1 VSTTNSLDLYSLL
14 PAIYRIRDAERGYPL
29 RAFLG
34 LVSGQAQLLKADID
48 GLWDDLFIETC
59 AGWVIPYIG
68 DLVANNPLPEG
79 VVRRRADVARTIY
92 YRRRKGTLT
101 MLEQMARDVTG
112 WDAHAV
118 AFFEQL
124 GWTQNLNH
132 LRFRMDNSTDAFDPY
147 ASDRV
152 GTALLRDM
160 DAMDRLDGAFD
171 TTTHTVDVRP
181 PDQLTG
187 WYNIRNIGFFLWRL
201 QSFFM
206 REVTPRQSST
216 YADGFYFSAIGN
228 PAPLFTHPAPPPL
241 GSQLVTETEVQSP
254 IRKVAFY
261 FRPENYYLQPD
272 IFYTDHPAASKSIAI
287 YHGTQAIAAN
297 LIPATKIVCGD
308 LSNWTPPASG
318 VVAIDVALGRL
329 AFAPGE
335 TPADGVVVTFAY
347 GFSGTLGGGPYD
359 RRSVVPTAGDP
370 GPAIPNTV
378 ADPISLGALIR
389 VPSVGISTISA
400 AIAAWNPAV
409 TPRAVIQIDDNRTYA
424 ENLAI
429 AFPAVPPPPG
439 APSPE
444 LVIQAGNLL
453 RPTLV
458 GNMTVT
464 GGTGAEELV
473 LNGLLMAGQLHVQG
487 NLGLIEIVHSTLV
500 PGLALDEQGQPTQ
513 PDAPSVLA
521 DPPADALELLIDHSI
536 TGALRLPEEMP
547 GLFVRDSIIDS
558 PAGESVADFAPAVI
572 SGSLSSFPALS
583 SPTPTVNVTIG
594 DEGPYP
600 AVFTSPT
607 VPTSLTD
614 ARDSLQ
620 AAIRAAHTTIPFT
633 AARVLSAN
641 KRLIVLPGSDEEV
654 VIESADS
661 DPTATELRLDPS
673 SARQTSAVVGGSLPA
688 TFTLASGAP
697 AVSVAL
703 GTDAPQT
710 ASLLGAPGT
719 PAQARDSLQAAIRA
733 AGASP
738 GYTGAV
744 VTNLDNQLVAISG
757 DGAAPL
763 VFGAAPADST
773 TIVQLQLTSRRLAIA
788 ADAAGDTPG
797 PPTTL
802 LRSTIFGEVHVQQLP
817 LASEVIFTA
826 VVRSQRRQNGCV
838 RFSFVPEGSVT
849 PRRYRCQPDFEILQ
863 RTQQAEQYA
872 ALHGLTLSFT
882 DRDAIRD
889 DVRSWLKPS
898 FTDFHYGLPAYGQLS
913 TSCPQQILTG
923 AANESEMGAFCF
935 LQQPQRAASL
945 RVRLIEYLPFGLQPG
960 LIYVT

>member
-1 VSTTNSLDLYSLL
+1 
-14 PAIYRIRDAERGYPL
+14 
-29 RAFLG
+29 
-34 LVSGQAQLLKADID
+34 
-48 GLWDDLFIETC
+48 
-59 AGWVIPYIG
+59 
-68 DLVANNPLPEG
+68 
-79 VVRRRADVARTIY
+79 
-92 YRRRKGTLT
+92 
-101 MLEQMARDVTG
+101 MARDVTG

-152 GTALLRDM
+152 GTTLLRDM
-160 DAMDRLDGAFD
+160 DAMDRLDGPFD

-181 PDQLTG
+181 PCQLKG

-201 QSFFM
+201 QSFLM
-206 REVTPRQSST
+206 REVTPRKSSV
-216 YADGFYFSAIGN
+216 YADGFYFSPIGN

-241 GSQLVTETEVQSP
+241 GSQFVTETQVQSP

-261 FRPENYYLQPD
+261 FHPENYYLQPGN
-272 IFYTDHPAASKSIAI
+272 FYTDHPAASKSIAI

-297 LIPATKIVCGD
+297 LIGATPAIKIVCGD

-318 VVAIDVALGRL
+318 EVAIDVALGRL

-335 TPADGVVVTFAY
+335 TPVDGVVVTCAY

-359 RRSVVPTAGDP
+359 RRSIVPTSGDP
-370 GPAIPNTV
+370 GPVIPGTV
-378 ADPISLGALIR
+378 ADPLSLGALIR
-389 VPSVGISTISA
+389 VPSTGINTITS

-409 TPRAVIQIDDNRTYA
+409 TPRAVIQIDDNRTYT

-429 AFPAVPPPPG
+429 AFPAAPPPPG

-453 RPTLV
+453 RPTLI
-458 GNMTVT
+458 GNITVT
-464 GGTGAEELV
+464 GGSGSEELV

-487 NLGLIEIVHSTLV
+487 NLGLVEIVHSTLV
-500 PGLALDEQGQPTQ
+500 PGLTLDEQGQPTQ
-513 PDAPSVLA
+513 PDAPSVVA

-536 TGALRLPEEMP
+536 TGALRVPEEMP
-547 GLFVRDSIIDS
+547 ALFVRDSIIDS
-558 PAGESVADFAPAVI
+558 PARDSVAEFVPAVI
-572 SGSLSSFPALS
+572 SGNLAPFPPLSSLNPQ
-583 SPTPTVNVTIG
+583 VNVTIG
-594 DEGPYP
+594 DEGPYL
-600 AVFTSPT
+600 AVFTSPK
-607 VPTSLTD
+607 VPGTLTE

-633 AARVLSAN
+633 AARVLVAN
-641 KRLIVLPGSDEEV
+641 NRLIVLSGSNEEV

-661 DPTATELRLDPS
+661 DPTATELRLDPA
-673 SARQTSAVVGGSLPA
+673 SARQTSAVVGGPLPA
-688 TFTLASGAP
+688 TFTLTSGAP
-697 AVSVAL
+697 AVSVAV
-703 GTDAPQT
+703 GTDVPRI
-710 ASLLGAPGT
+710 ASLLGALGT
-719 PAQARDSLQAAIRA
+719 PAQVRNSLQAAIRV
-733 AGASP
+733 AGATP

-757 DGAAPL
+757 DGAAPI

-773 TIVQLQLTSRRLAIA
+773 TVVQLQLTSRRFAIA
-788 ADAAGDTPG
+788 ADAAGDVPG

-802 LRSTIFGEVHVQQLP
+802 MRTTIFGEVHVQQLP
-817 LASEVIFTA
+817 LASEVIFTS

-863 RTQQAEQYA
+863 RTQQAEQDA
-872 ALHGLTLSFT
+872 ALHGLTLSNA

-898 FTDFHYGLPAYGQLS
+898 YTDFHYGLPAYGQLS

-923 AANESEMGAFCF
+923 AANESEMGSFCF
-935 LQQPQRAASL
+935 LQQPQRAESL

>member
-14 PAIYRIRDAERGYPL
+14 PAIYRIRDAERGSPL

-34 LVSGQAQLLKADID
+34 LISGQAQLVKADID

-79 VVRRRADVARTIY
+79 VVRRRADVAHTIY

-132 LRFRMDNSTDAFDPY
+132 LRFRMDDSTNAFDPS

-160 DAMDRLDGAFD
+160 DAMDRLESAFD

-181 PDQLTG
+181 PCQLKG

-206 REVTPRQSST
+206 REVTPRKSSV
-216 YADGFYFSAIGN
+216 YADGFHFSPLGN

-241 GSQLVTETEVQSP
+241 GSQFVTETQVQSP

-261 FRPENYYLQPD
+261 FHPENHYLQPD
-272 IFYTDHPAASKSIAI
+272 AFYTDHATASKSIAV
-287 YHGTQAIAAN
+287 YHGTHAVAAN
-297 LIPATKIVCGD
+297 LIPASTIVCGD
-308 LSNWTPPASG
+308 LSNWAPPASG
-318 VVAIDVALGRL
+318 HVAIDVALGRL

-335 TPADGVVVTFAY
+335 TPADGVVVTSAY
-347 GFSGTLGGGPYD
+347 GFSAALGGGPYD
-359 RRSVVPTAGDP
+359 RRSVMPTAGDP

-378 ADPISLGALIR
+378 ADPLSLNALIR
-389 VPSVGISTISA
+389 VPSAGINTITS

-409 TPRAVIQIDDNRTYA
+409 TPRAVVQIDDNRTYQ
-424 ENLAI
+424 EDLVI
-429 AFPAVPPPPG
+429 SFPVVAPPPG

-453 RPTLV
+453 RPTLI
-458 GNMTVT
+458 GNVTIT

-473 LNGLLMAGQLHVQG
+473 LNGLLIAGQLHVQG

-500 PGLALDEQGQPTQ
+500 PGLGLDEQGQPTQ

-521 DPPADALELLIDHSI
+521 DPPADALALLIDHSI

-558 PAGESVADFAPAVI
+558 PTGKSIADLVPALV
-572 SGSLSSFPALS
+572 SGSLSSFPSLS
-583 SPTPTVNVTIG
+583 SPGPRVSITIG

-600 AVFTSPT
+600 AVLTSPA
-607 VPTSLTD
+607 VPSSLTE

-620 AAIRAAHTTIPFT
+620 AAIRAAHATNAFT

-641 KRLIVLPGSDEEV
+641 KRLIILPGSDEDV
-654 VIESADS
+654 VIEDDDS
-661 DPTATELRLDPS
+661 DPTATELRLDPN
-673 SARQTSAVVGGSLPA
+673 SARQTSAVVSAPLPA
-688 TFTLASGAP
+688 AFTLSSGAP
-697 AVSVAL
+697 AVTVSIGADGRVAN
-703 GTDAPQT
+703 
-710 ASLLGAPGT
+710 LLGAPGT
-719 PAQARDSLQAAIRA
+719 PAQARDSLQAAIRL
-733 AGASP
+733 AGVST

-757 DGAAPL
+757 DDAGSL
-763 VFGAAPADST
+763 VFGTAPADST
-773 TIVQLQLTSRRLAIA
+773 TVVQLQLTSRRFAIA
-788 ADAAGDTPG
+788 ADAAGDQPG

-802 LRSTIFGEVHVQQLP
+802 LRTTIFGDVHVQQLP
-817 LASEVIFTA
+817 LASEVIFAA
-826 VVRSQRRQNGCV
+826 VVRSRRRQSGCV

-863 RTQQAEQYA
+863 RIQRAERDA
-872 ALHGLTLSFT
+872 ALHGQTLSNA

-898 FTDFHYGLPAYGQLS
+898 FTDLHYGLPAYGQLS
-913 TSCPQQILTG
+913 TSCPEQILTG
-923 AANESEMGAFCF
+923 AANESEMGAFCM

-945 RVRLIEYLPFGLQPG
+945 RVRLIEYLPFGLQPD